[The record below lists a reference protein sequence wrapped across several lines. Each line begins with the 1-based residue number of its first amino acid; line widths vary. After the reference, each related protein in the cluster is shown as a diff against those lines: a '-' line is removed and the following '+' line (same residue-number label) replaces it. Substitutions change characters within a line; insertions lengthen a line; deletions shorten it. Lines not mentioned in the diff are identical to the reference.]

1 MALALHHED
10 PRRQLRCKTGLMAKH
25 TMTTTMG
32 LVVTEVTT
40 TPGTITPTIELFRD
54 LMGPRAALR
63 DPLVEVMVLLQSSLM
78 IEAMPI
84 MDDHPPAPTVVATTE
99 TGGHLQGRT
108 ARDRVSE
115 SDTCTTDFLSKC

>member
-1 MALALHHED
+1 
-10 PRRQLRCKTGLMAKH
+10 
-25 TMTTTMG
+25 MG

-40 TPGTITPTIELFRD
+40 TPGTVTLTIELFRD

-84 MDDHPPAPTVVATTE
+84 MDDHHLAPTVVVATE

-108 ARDRVSE
+108 GRDRVSE
-115 SDTCTTDFLSKC
+115 SDTCTTDFPEQLLIERLSWTSARTGAGENGMG